1 MNRSHDIIII
11 GGGVVG
17 CMIARALSRFDLDI
31 LLIEKESDIGM
42 GASSANSA
50 IVHAGHD
57 PVPGSLKAEM
67 NIKAN
72 PMWDQLSA
80 ELNFPFNRQG
90 AYIVAIGQEQCKELE
105 NLLAR
110 GKQNGVPVEM
120 KTADKIRQ
128 LEPNIN
134 PEVSGA
140 LYTPTGG
147 ICDPFA
153 VTIAAAENAV
163 MNGLKILTNTTF
175 EDFILKK
182 DQIIGVHTNQGDI
195 ASRWVINASGVYA
208 DEVMHKAGVR
218 MDFEIAPRRGEYFV
232 LDRAEFTTDLIMF
245 PVPTKTSKGIL
256 VTTTMHGNTIIGP
269 NAQNIESKIDSEVTK
284 DGMQEIWNGA
294 LNLVPSL
301 NQHNIIATFAGLRA
315 GGNAPCETPGVDYSH
330 DFIID
335 IPGEVNG
342 LVNLGGIESPGLT
355 AAPAIAERV
364 IELLKD
370 AGEKLQPKKDW
381 SPIRPARPRFREL
394 SLEEQAELIRSDP
407 NYGRIICRCEMV
419 TEGEILA
426 ELHSPVPAQT
436 YDAIKRR
443 TWLGTG
449 RCLGSFDMPRV
460 VDIMVRELGLSP
472 FEITK
477 KGGGSEF
484 LVRPTKQLE
493 ADDDN

>member
-90 AYIVAIGQEQCKELE
+90 AYIVAVGQEQCKKLE

-110 GKQNGVPVEM
+110 GKQNGVPVEIIS
-120 KTADKIRQ
+120 ADKFRQ

-134 PEVSGA
+134 PQVSGA

-163 MNGLKILTNTTF
+163 INGVKILTNTAF
-175 EDFILKK
+175 EDFIIENN
-182 DQIIGVHTNQGDI
+182 QIIGVRTNQGDI
-195 ASRWVINASGVYA
+195 ASRWVINAAGVYA

-218 MDFEIAPRRGEYFV
+218 MDFEIKPRRGEYFV

-245 PVPTKTSKGIL
+245 PVPD
-256 VTTTMHGNTIIGP
+256 
-269 NAQNIESKIDSEVTK
+269 QN
-284 DGMQEIWNGA
+284 Q
-294 LNLVPSL
+294 
-301 NQHNIIATFAGLRA
+301 
-315 GGNAPCETPGVDYSH
+315 
-330 DFIID
+330 
-335 IPGEVNG
+335 
-342 LVNLGGIESPGLT
+342 
-355 AAPAIAERV
+355 
-364 IELLKD
+364 
-370 AGEKLQPKKDW
+370 
-381 SPIRPARPRFREL
+381 
-394 SLEEQAELIRSDP
+394 
-407 NYGRIICRCEMV
+407 
-419 TEGEILA
+419 
-426 ELHSPVPAQT
+426 
-436 YDAIKRR
+436 
-443 TWLGTG
+443 
-449 RCLGSFDMPRV
+449 
-460 VDIMVRELGLSP
+460 
-472 FEITK
+472 
-477 KGGGSEF
+477 
-484 LVRPTKQLE
+484 
-493 ADDDN
+493 